1 MHAFVA
7 TILKAAGRRRMTLKN
22 ARICGHLLNQILARL
37 QTISQ
42 TNWMFFKNLPMIEN
56 LILTFRFSRNN
67 LQG

>member
-1 MHAFVA
+1 MP
-7 TILKAAGRRRMTLKN
+7 LKK
-22 ARICGHLLNQILARL
+22 ARICDHLLNQILARL

-42 TNWMFFKNLPMIEN
+42 TNWMFFKNLSMIEN

>member
-1 MHAFVA
+1 
-7 TILKAAGRRRMTLKN
+7 
-22 ARICGHLLNQILARL
+22 LLNQILARL

-42 TNWMFFKNLPMIEN
+42 TNWMFFKNLSMIEN